1 MEYTYFDDIP
11 NANATPEIRSKYHE
25 CINNAE
31 RKRYQESNIVNG
43 IKIIKNNYKSHPN
56 EEPIKNNKIRI
67 HCSECDSELE
77 ITEED
82 THIGWLGARYITCP
96 CCGEE
101 SIVEEIDGITLTKD
115 NIEFPKHFMRTNKE
129 MRRVKEIEPPA
140 IEKEIKKGID
150 YFRKNKD
157 EWVWFKTYGDLFVV
171 IFRNSE
177 DEDYYIT
184 VTKDFYE
191 TYIPFERED
200 YEQQV

>member
-1 MEYTYFDDIP
+1 MV
-11 NANATPEIRSKYHE
+11 
-25 CINNAE
+25 
-31 RKRYQESNIVNG
+31 SNIKVLKDNSNKVEVQEENTTLYP
-43 IKIIKNNYKSHPN
+43 IKIN
-56 EEPIKNNKIRI
+56 
-67 HCSECDSELE
+67 CSQCASELE

-82 THIGWLGARYITCP
+82 THIGWLGARCITCP

-140 IEKEIKKGID
+140 IEKEIKEGID
-150 YFRKNKD
+150 YFRENKD
-157 EWVWFKTYGDLFVV
+157 EWVWFTTYGDLFIV

-200 YEQQV
+200 YE